1 MYYYSS
7 TYRKKTG
14 VWRPS
19 RAGRSRAAGRRAR
32 PCGVAGR
39 ALTVMGYLIH
49 FLKFKARGEDTPFG
63 FATWSVPSMGV
74 EAPRDACLG
83 VGVEAGSYTEL
94 QMSAIVYR

>member
-1 MYYYSS
+1 M
-7 TYRKKTG
+7 
-14 VWRPS
+14 
-19 RAGRSRAAGRRAR
+19 
-32 PCGVAGR
+32 AGR

-49 FLKFKARGEDTPFG
+49 FVNIYIKARGEDTPFG